1 MSYMFCY
8 CYNLN
13 NLGLFNIE
21 NNKFIKQNYMYEMCI
36 NLDCFSFNDQNSDV
50 INKYENEIILKI
62 YVDQN
67 YNNTIVYFLD
77 NYRNSHDHLKE
88 LNKLNT
94 KLYINDKKYGYK
106 KYFIPEKC
114 GEYIIKL
121 KFNVKNVTNMEFM
134 FYYCQ
139 NVEAINLSSFNS
151 TNVINMQN
159 MFSKCYKLKNLSFSS
174 LNTENVINMSE
185 MFSYCRNLKHLNL
198 SLFNTQNVTDMHK
211 MFYECNNLFTVYVS
225 SFNTQNVTNMAEM
238 FDSCEKLKYLNLPLF
253 NTQNVTDMH
262 KMFY

>member
-1 MSYMFCY
+1 MKYMFHKCKNLKTINLFTFDTKNVTDMSDMFSFFENLKYLDLTSFSKQNVSDMSYMFCY

-13 NLGLFNIE
+13 DLGLFNIE

-67 YNNTIVYFLD
+67 YNNTTVYFSD

-121 KFNVKNVTNMEFM
+121 KFNVELKDCSFMFAECKNIIEINFIKFNVKTVTNMEFM
-134 FYYCQ
+134 FYYC
-139 NVEAINLSSFNS
+139 
-151 TNVINMQN
+151 
-159 MFSKCYKLKNLSFSS
+159 
-174 LNTENVINMSE
+174 
-185 MFSYCRNLKHLNL
+185 
-198 SLFNTQNVTDMHK
+198 
-211 MFYECNNLFTVYVS
+211 
-225 SFNTQNVTNMAEM
+225 
-238 FDSCEKLKYLNLPLF
+238 
-253 NTQNVTDMH
+253 
-262 KMFY
+262 